1 PFVAERP
8 WETTSLRHYALAIFP
23 PGDVLIDSNPFM
35 QAIFDRAW
43 HVAEQ
48 LAAKKKFSELSLE
61 MYALE
66 SAVASSPKYK
76 KNAGKP
82 TGYDGV
88 K

>member
-1 PFVAERP
+1 
-8 WETTSLRHYALAIFP
+8 
-23 PGDVLIDSNPFM
+23 M